1 MAIISLCLASAC
13 LPQLPAMQ
21 QQAINKNICT
31 LNIAAIYNALLLHQ
45 NKHYVNKYA
54 VIVAG
59 GSGSRMGGA
68 IPKQFQLVNGKP
80 VLFYTIE
87 AFLNSYDDMQLIL
100 VLPEE
105 HLELGREIVDGFFD
119 YSRIQIT
126 VGGRTRFHS
135 VQNGLALVQEESVVF
150 VHDAVR
156 CLVSLQLIQR
166 CFEGALALGSAI
178 PVTGSRDSIRLLL
191 EDGNEAIE
199 RSKVKLV
206 QTPQVFHSKIL
217 LPAFNI
223 DYKEWFT
230 DEAAVVEAFG
240 LKISLVEG
248 EEENIKLTYPA
259 DFALAETILKS
270 REQ

>member
-1 MAIISLCLASAC
+1 
-13 LPQLPAMQ
+13 
-21 QQAINKNICT
+21 
-31 LNIAAIYNALLLHQ
+31 
-45 NKHYVNKYA
+45 
-54 VIVAG
+54 
-59 GSGSRMGGA
+59 MGGA

-87 AFLNSYDDMQLIL
+87 AFLNSYADMKIIL

-126 VGGRTRFHS
+126 MGGRTRFHS
-135 VQNGLALVQEESVVF
+135 VQSGLAMVQEESVVF

-156 CLVSLQLIQR
+156 CLVSQQLIQR
-166 CFEGALALGSAI
+166 CFEGAMTFGAAI

-206 QTPQVFHSKIL
+206 QTPQTFHSKIL
-217 LPAFNI
+217 LPAYNI

-230 DEAAVVEAFG
+230 DEATVVEAFG

-248 EEENIKLTYPA
+248 EEENIKITYPA
-259 DFALAETILKS
+259 DIAFAETILKN
-270 REQ
+270 RGQ